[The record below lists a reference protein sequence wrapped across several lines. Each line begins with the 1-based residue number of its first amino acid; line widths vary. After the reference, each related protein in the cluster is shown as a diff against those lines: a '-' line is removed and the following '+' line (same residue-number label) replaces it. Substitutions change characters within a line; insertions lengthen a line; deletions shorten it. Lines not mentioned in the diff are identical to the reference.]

1 MHDWFGLMLPIFSR
15 QASYVGHCSTTLD
28 TSDMT
33 DEDKQLFGER
43 CGARFSFLLRLSVE
57 AAFIELLL

>member
-1 MHDWFGLMLPIFSR
+1 
-15 QASYVGHCSTTLD
+15 
-28 TSDMT
+28 MT

-43 CGARFSFLLRLSVE
+43 CGARFSFLLRHSVE